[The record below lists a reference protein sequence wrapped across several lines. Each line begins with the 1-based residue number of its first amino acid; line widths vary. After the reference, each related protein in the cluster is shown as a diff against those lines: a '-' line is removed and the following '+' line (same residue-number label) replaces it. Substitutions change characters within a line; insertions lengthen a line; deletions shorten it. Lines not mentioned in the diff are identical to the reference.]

1 MDNVEA
7 PDTLRDTLSDA
18 FDAAIAAPEVAP
30 AAAPAES
37 AASTEQKARDDV
49 GRFTAKEPT
58 PSPEAKSEV
67 KAAEIPVPAPTTKP
81 RPSSWKKDFDPHWS
95 TMAPDVQDYI
105 LQREREYA
113 NGVSTYKQEADN
125 ARQLNEVIAPYLG
138 VMQQNNIQPTQLIG
152 SLLNAHQTLALGSL
166 QDKTQ
171 AFARLMTQYGVDP
184 QHLFQTLSGQQPQY
198 PQQPQYQAPQPQD
211 IEKIVESKLV
221 QKEIN
226 NEYQK
231 FVADAPTKYPHFEA
245 VKETMA
251 GLLQAELAQD
261 YASAYEAAL
270 RHPRHA
276 DIFEAMQEQQR
287 AQKEAESKEKTR
299 AVVNGARAKAVSVK
313 SSTHTG
319 QQSNSSGKP
328 SLRGALEEA
337 FDAHASGRV

>member
-18 FDAAIAAPEVAP
+18 FDTVTEKVADTPIEQNAPIETAEAKADRIRDEAGRFAPTADKSVVTPEVKP
-30 AAAPAES
+30 
-37 AASTEQKARDDV
+37 
-49 GRFTAKEPT
+49 
-58 PSPEAKSEV
+58 
-67 KAAEIPVPAPTTKP
+67 AEIPVPVAPVKP

-95 TMAPDVQDYI
+95 AFAPEVQDYI

-138 VMQQNNIQPTQLIG
+138 VMQQNNVQPTQLIG
-152 SLLNAHQTLALGSL
+152 SLLNAHQRLALGSQ

-171 AFARLMTQYGVDP
+171 AFAKLVHDYGVDP

-211 IEKIVESKLV
+211 IERIVESKLV

-231 FVADAPTKYPHFEA
+231 FVAEAPTKYPHFEA

-276 DIFEAMQEQQR
+276 EIFEAMQEQHR
-287 AQKEAESKEKTR
+287 AQKEAEAKAKSA
-299 AVVNGARAKAVSVK
+299 AVVNGARARAVSVK

-319 QQSNSSGKP
+319 QQSNSAGKP
-328 SLRGALEEA
+328 SLRDSLSEA
-337 FDAHASGRV
+337 FDTHASSRV